1 MVEGLHQ
8 WRGYQKRAEN
18 QPGFQTGSQLEYL
31 RVSPRVM
38 LFLKPIQR
46 TLWAENWPFET
57 LPLFFFKNK
66 LIPCP
71 GIENQQ
77 GLGVSRCNVSS
88 W

>member
-1 MVEGLHQ
+1 
-8 WRGYQKRAEN
+8 
-18 QPGFQTGSQLEYL
+18 
-31 RVSPRVM
+31 VM